1 MTPEQKTI
9 NYLLAAS
16 PVSCLQYDGHPCFCN
31 YNIYFGV
38 NVFNC
43 SSENLYTLPW
53 SAPNFTNWV
62 LLENNNIYKI
72 HEFRDYLWETQF
84 LHLVGNMLPSIND
97 SFFLNLQLKKS
108 ITWLNLARNRLTGM
122 PTKIQELT
130 YLQKIWL
137 SGNPFH
143 CDCSII
149 WMIGWLNNFTTS
161 VGNHIVVDYQDVICH
176 SGTAVG
182 SPIYKLDKVLL
193 GCYPKGLT
201 IWQKVIIGIGS
212 GTAGLIIIFLLL
224 TIVKRSRTLQFFI
237 LYKLKIKSILSLKK
251 DLEDENVE
259 CKEYDAFLSYRLEI
273 IHCVKVIKL
282 DL

>member
-1 MTPEQKTI
+1 MI
-9 NYLLAAS
+9 DFLLAAS
-16 PVSCLQYDGHPCFCN
+16 PVNCLQSCFCY
-31 YNIYFGV
+31 YNIHFSV
-38 NVFNC
+38 NVYNC
-43 SSENLYTLPW
+43 SSLNLYTLPQ
-53 SAPNFTNWV
+53 SAPNFTNWI
-62 LLENNNIYKI
+62 LLENNNINKI
-72 HEFRDYLWETQF
+72 YDFRDYLSEAHF
-84 LHLVGNMLPSIND
+84 LHLGGNMLSSIND
-97 SFFLNLQLKKS
+97 SFLLNLQIKKT
-108 ITWLNLARNRLTGM
+108 ITWLKLARNRLTGM

-182 SPIYKLDKVLL
+182 IPIYKLDKVLL

-201 IWQKVIIGIGS
+201 KWQKVLIGIGS
-212 GTAGLIIIFLLL
+212 GTAGSIIIFLFL
-224 TIVKRSRTLQFFI
+224 IIIKRSRTLQFFI
-237 LYKLKIKSILSLKK
+237 FYKLNIKSILSLNK

-259 CKEYDAFLSYRLEI
+259 WKEYDAFLSYR
-273 IHCVKVIKL
+273 
-282 DL
+282 